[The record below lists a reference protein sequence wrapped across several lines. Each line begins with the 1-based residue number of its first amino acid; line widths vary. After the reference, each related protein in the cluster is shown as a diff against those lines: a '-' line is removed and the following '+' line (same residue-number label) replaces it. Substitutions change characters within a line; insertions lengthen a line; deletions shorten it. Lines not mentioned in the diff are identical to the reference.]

1 MLPIFLYLFVRLA
14 PQLPPDVAM
23 GGGLKQSDLPP
34 LLLGRIL
41 AIPRKSILFKRD
53 LPFLGPLAISLLK

>member
-1 MLPIFLYLFVRLA
+1 MLPIFLYLFVSCAL
-14 PQLPPDVAM
+14 QVSPDVAM

-41 AIPRKSILFKRD
+41 AIFPGADFVDQYGDNYFVGRNVLV
-53 LPFLGPLAISLLK
+53 